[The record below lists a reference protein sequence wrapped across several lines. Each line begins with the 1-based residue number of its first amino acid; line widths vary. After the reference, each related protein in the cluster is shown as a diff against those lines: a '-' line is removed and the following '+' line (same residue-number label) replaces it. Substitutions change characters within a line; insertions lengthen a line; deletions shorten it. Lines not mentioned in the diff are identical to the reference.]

1 MADHRR
7 KIKSE
12 RKATVL
18 SVRVTSAQRQM
29 FEDAARYAGLDISNW
44 MRSISIREARRLA
57 VEARA
62 QEEQP

>member
-1 MADHRR
+1 MVDHRK

-12 RKATVL
+12 RKETVL
-18 SVRVTSAQRQM
+18 SVRVTSGQRQM

-57 VEARA
+57 TEART
-62 QEEQP
+62 QGDQP